1 MTALLLAEFATAG
14 QLLEAGRRARHA
26 GLARLDA
33 HTPFPVEGLAEA
45 LDLPTPP
52 LRPAM
57 LAAGLLG
64 AALAF
69 GLCFTSAV
77 FDYPID
83 SGGRPLNSWPVFL
96 VLSFE
101 GGILAATLLGVA
113 GFFLATGL
121 PRLHHPVFEAL
132 AIARASQDRFFLSVQ
147 DDGVDAAALTTML
160 EGVETLSIQVVA
172 P

>member
-1 MTALLLAEFATAG
+1 VTALLLAEFASADA
-14 QLLEAGRRARHA
+14 LLEAAWRARRA

-33 HTPFPVEGLAEA
+33 HTPFPIEGLAEA
-45 LDLPTPP
+45 LALPTPP

-69 GLCFTSAV
+69 ALCFYSAV
-77 FDYPID
+77 FAYPVD

-96 VLSFE
+96 VLRFE
-101 GGILAATLLGVA
+101 GGVLAATLCGVA

-121 PRLHHPVFEAL
+121 PRLHHPAFEA
-132 AIARASQDRFFLSVQ
+132 ASMARASQDRFFLAVE
-147 DDGVDAAALTTML
+147 DARADVTALAALLHGIDT
-160 EGVETLSIQVVA
+160 VAIRVVA
-172 P
+172 A